1 MGGFNYKILKEL
13 KMKKILIAA
22 FLASSNAYAFVSGPS
37 SVNAGENYV
46 SIGTQTERGKV
57 EPNENR
63 SSFQDAQIDIY
74 KLKYVR
80 GFNEFL
86 GLSRSNVF
94 FEYGSFSSAKEQI
107 GSTLFYEKDQGS
119 YFTLGLSGDIVHDL
133 DKQFGFYI
141 QTTPSRSYNKNK
153 FSNPR
158 LDIFALGI
166 TSAFNVTE
174 NFFQKNLIHF
184 GSGDGSAQNSYLAI
198 DTGFG
203 YRLNQLVGRQ
213 FTVSGSLFLEADMSE
228 RKDTSYD
235 AAFSP
240 AGTQDRIRAFKYG
253 TLIGA
258 DIAITNQMNFNINYL
273 QKLGGYDARST
284 QIYTASIGLKF

>member
-1 MGGFNYKILKEL
+1 MKRILFAAL
-13 KMKKILIAA
+13 LI
-22 FLASSNAYAFVSGPS
+22 SIKSHAFVSGPS

-46 SIGTQTERGKV
+46 AIGTQAERGKV

-80 GFNEFL
+80 GFEGLL
-86 GLSRSNVF
+86 GLSRSNVYV
-94 FEYGSFSSAKEQI
+94 EYGSFSSAKEQL
-107 GSTLFYEKDQGS
+107 GTTVFYDKDQGS
-119 YFTLGLSGDIVHDL
+119 YLSLGLSGDIVHDL
-133 DKQFGFYI
+133 EKQFGFYV

-158 LDIFALGI
+158 LDLLALGL

-174 NFFQKNLIHF
+174 NFFQKNLIHY
-184 GSGDGSAQNSYLAI
+184 GSGDGSAQNSFLAI

-203 YRLNQLVGRQ
+203 YRLNHLDGRQ

-228 RKDTSYD
+228 RKDASYD

-240 AGTQDRIRAFKYG
+240 SGTQDRIRAFKYG

-258 DIAITNQMNFNINYL
+258 DIAITNQINFNINYL

-284 QIYTASIGLKF
+284 QIYTANVGYKF

>member
-1 MGGFNYKILKEL
+1 MGRFNYKILKEL
-13 KMKKILIAA
+13 KMKRILFAA
-22 FLASSNAYAFVSGPS
+22 FLISSNAYAFVSGPS

-46 SIGTQTERGKV
+46 SIGTQAERGKV

-63 SSFQDAQIDIY
+63 TSFQDAQIDIY

-80 GFNEFL
+80 GFDGFL

-94 FEYGSFSSAKEQI
+94 FEYGNFSSAKEQV
-107 GSTLFYEKDQGS
+107 GANLFYDKDQGS
-119 YFTLGLSGDIVHDL
+119 YLTLGLSSDIVHDL

-158 LDIFALGI
+158 LDLFALGL

-174 NFFQKNLIHF
+174 NFFQKNLIHY
-184 GSGDGSAQNSYLAI
+184 GAGDGSAQNSY
-198 DTGFG
+198 
-203 YRLNQLVGRQ
+203 
-213 FTVSGSLFLEADMSE
+213 VSGSLFLEADMSE
-228 RKDTSYD
+228 RKDASYD

-253 TLIGA
+253 TLVGA
-258 DIAITNQMNFNINYL
+258 DIAITNQINFNVNYL

-284 QIYTASIGLKF
+284 EIYTANIGLKF

>member
-1 MGGFNYKILKEL
+1 MKRILFAAL
-13 KMKKILIAA
+13 LI
-22 FLASSNAYAFVSGPS
+22 SIKSHAFVSGPS

-46 SIGTQTERGKV
+46 AIGTQAERGKV

-74 KLKYVR
+74 KLKYLR
-80 GFNEFL
+80 GFEGLL
-86 GLSRSNVF
+86 GLSRSNVYV
-94 FEYGSFSSAKEQI
+94 EYGSFSSAKEQL
-107 GSTLFYEKDQGS
+107 GTTVFYDKDQGS
-119 YFTLGLSGDIVHDL
+119 YLSLGLSGDIVHDL
-133 DKQFGFYI
+133 EKQFGFYVH
-141 QTTPSRSYNKNK
+141 TTPSRSYNKNK

-158 LDIFALGI
+158 LDLLALGL

-174 NFFQKNLIHF
+174 NFFQKNLIHY

-203 YRLNQLVGRQ
+203 YRLNHLVGRQ

-228 RKDTSYD
+228 RKDASYD

-240 AGTQDRIRAFKYG
+240 SGTQDRIRAFKYG

-258 DIAITNQMNFNINYL
+258 DIAITNQINFNINYL

-284 QIYTASIGLKF
+284 QIYTANVGYKF

>member
-1 MGGFNYKILKEL
+1 MKNLLFAILL
-13 KMKKILIAA
+13 M
-22 FLASSNAYAFVSGPS
+22 SSNSHAFVSGPS
-37 SVNAGENYV
+37 SVNGGENHL
-46 SIGTQTERGKV
+46 SIGTQAERGKV

-63 SSFQDAQIDIY
+63 TSFQDAQIDIY

-80 GFNEFL
+80 GFDGFL
-86 GLSRSNVF
+86 GLSRSNVY
-94 FEYGSFSSAKEQI
+94 FEYGNFRSAQEQVN
-107 GSTLFYEKDQGS
+107 STLFYEKDEGS
-119 YFTLGLSGDIVHDL
+119 YLTLGFSSDIVHDL

-158 LDIFALGI
+158 LDLFALGL
-166 TSAFNVTE
+166 TSAFNITE
-174 NFFQKNLIHF
+174 NFFQKNLIHY
-184 GSGDGSAQNSYLAI
+184 GSGDSSAQNSYLAI

-203 YRLNQLVGRQ
+203 YRLNHLVGRQ
-213 FTVSGSLFLEADMSE
+213 FTVSGSLFLEADMSQ
-228 RKDTSYD
+228 RRDASYD

-258 DIAITNQMNFNINYL
+258 DIALTSTINLSMNYL

-284 QIYTASIGLKF
+284 KIYTANIGYKF